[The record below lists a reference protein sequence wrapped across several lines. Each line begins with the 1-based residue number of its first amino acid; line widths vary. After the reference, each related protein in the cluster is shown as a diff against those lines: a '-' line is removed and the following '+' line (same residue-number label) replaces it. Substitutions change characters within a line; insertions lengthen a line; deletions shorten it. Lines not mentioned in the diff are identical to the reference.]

1 MDGPIFWQ
9 VILSEV
15 NKALGMRRVAQE
27 DKFQDDGREVRL
39 HSK

>member
-1 MDGPIFWQ
+1 MDSQIFWQ

-15 NKALGMRRVAQE
+15 NKTLGMRRVAQE
-27 DKFQDDGREVRL
+27 EKFQDDGREVRL